1 VAFEPVVHRGAGRIP
16 RGYRHTGGNGGV
28 SRILQRAKGVSHG
41 VSCNGARYR
50 RSNESGA
57 SNHGWTHEVS
67 TPLKEPTLGLLNV
80 LDILSTGSALASN
93 SFSLLSG
100 IISLFGLL
108 G

>member
-1 VAFEPVVHRGAGRIP
+1 
-16 RGYRHTGGNGGV
+16 
-28 SRILQRAKGVSHG
+28 
-41 VSCNGARYR
+41 
-50 RSNESGA
+50 
-57 SNHGWTHEVS
+57 VS